1 MINYKD
7 ILSEYAL
14 RPYRYTKYKNI
25 HIIDCE
31 EGRFVIKRKTRNL
44 NSVFNYLLSRN
55 FKSFVAPIENQK
67 GNYYLIPYIENLEM
81 PREQKMRDLIILL
94 ALLHNKTTYFKEI
107 DPDYY
112 KEIYEELKEKADYAK
127 KYYYDLINYIETEIY
142 MSPFEYLLA
151 RNINKVLAATDYA
164 LFVLD
169 MWYEKIS
176 TLKKVRTVTLH
187 GNLELDHFLKN
198 NEGFFISWEK
208 TYQGMPIYDLID
220 LYNRHWQ
227 EFDFVDIFDLY
238 EEKYPLREEERL
250 LLSVYLTIPKIIN
263 IDFNEYEI
271 CKELTLLLDY
281 LYKTEEILL
290 AKTKIREEI
299 YND

>member
-1 MINYKD
+1 M
-7 ILSEYAL
+7 
-14 RPYRYTKYKNI
+14 
-25 HIIDCE
+25 
-31 EGRFVIKRKTRNL
+31 IKRKTRNL

-67 GNYYLIPYIENLEM
+67 GNYYLMPYIENLEM
-81 PREQKMRDLIILL
+81 PREQKMRDLIIFL

-281 LYKTEEILL
+281 LYKTEEI
-290 AKTKIREEI
+290 
-299 YND
+299 